1 MMQMPSIHNLR
12 LGSGMVMWVYIAS
25 HLSNHALGLWSL
37 AAAEQALRL
46 AIVVWHSRLGT
57 LVLYGAFATHLA
69 LALTGLYQRHTLRLP
84 PQELLRIAFGL
95 SFPLLLVGHAI
106 TTRVGYEWYGLLP
119 EYQRVIT
126 SLISSGSEGRQIALL
141 APGWLHGCMGLNVA
155 FRHRGFYQ
163 RWRWLFIALAI
174 ALPLTSAAGF
184 LLMNQE
190 IALLL
195 QSPDW
200 QYLAAKRLSK
210 ADAEV
215 LANLRDQV
223 LSIYGGLLLAV
234 LLARTVRWA
243 KSKF

>member
-1 MMQMPSIHNLR
+1 
-12 LGSGMVMWVYIAS
+12 
-25 HLSNHALGLWSL
+25 
-37 AAAEQALRL
+37 
-46 AIVVWHSRLGT
+46 
-57 LVLYGAFATHLA
+57 
-69 LALTGLYQRHTLRLP
+69 
-84 PQELLRIAFGL
+84 
-95 SFPLLLVGHAI
+95 
-106 TTRVGYEWYGLLP
+106 
-119 EYQRVIT
+119 
-126 SLISSGSEGRQIALL
+126 
-141 APGWLHGCMGLNVA
+141 
-155 FRHRGFYQ
+155 
-163 RWRWLFIALAI
+163 
-174 ALPLTSAAGF
+174 
-184 LLMNQE
+184 MNQE